1 MNKQITTFYFFTL
14 VVGTMTAYAQIP
26 VARVGD
32 VTHLQGE
39 GTNVL
44 VGYGL
49 VTGLNGTG
57 DGKKSLATMAAL
69 ATTLERFGQSF
80 PSLDDMGD
88 PKNVAVVMIEVVVPD
103 HGAREGERFEVS
115 VTALHAKSLLGG
127 RLLSTPL
134 VYHDRTVEGLFG
146 FAQGSIEIDAE
157 SDMQTNGLIRGGA
170 RMERDIMMNVVVFG
184 SDLSASGFRSDW
196 IMPGQTYMTVVLD
209 EPHAGWSM
217 AAAVSQAIDKELSV
231 SADVERVALA
241 VDSKNILVLIPE
253 HQRND
258 AASWI
263 RDVERTPI
271 LMESNEA
278 RVTVNRRSQTI
289 VISGDTRMSPV
300 IISQAGLTV
309 TVASPLPD
317 GTIPQPPFT
326 QENFVAVDV
335 ADKRMPN
342 VNDLLEA
349 LNRLKVPF
357 KDRLSIIEEIHRAG
371 KLHAKI
377 MYES

>member
-1 MNKQITTFYFFTL
+1 MLTSL
-14 VVGTMTAYAQIP
+14 MGVSAVGQIP
-26 VARVGD
+26 IARVGD

-49 VTGLNGTG
+49 VTGLNGSG
-57 DGKKSLATMAAL
+57 DGKKSLATMTAL
-69 ATTLERFGQSF
+69 ATTLARFGQ
-80 PSLDDMGD
+80 PLTSLDDLGD
-88 PKNVAVVMIEVVVPD
+88 PKNVAVVMIEVIVPD
-103 HGAREGERFEVS
+103 HGAREGERLNVS

-127 RLLSTPL
+127 RLLATPL
-134 VYHDRTVEGLFG
+134 VYHDRNIEGLFG
-146 FAQGSIEIDAE
+146 FAYGGIEVDAE
-157 SDMQTNGLIRGGA
+157 SDTLTSGLIRGGA
-170 RMERDIMMNVVVFG
+170 RMERDVLMNVVVYG
-184 SDLSASGFRSDW
+184 TDLFASGFRSNW
-196 IMPGQTYMTVVLD
+196 IKVDQTYTTVVLD

-217 AAAVSQAIDKELSV
+217 AAAIAQAIDKELSV
-231 SADVERVALA
+231 SANVERVALA
-241 VDSKNILVLIPE
+241 LDSKNILVLVPE

-289 VISGDTRMSPV
+289 VISGDTRLSPV

-309 TVASPLPD
+309 TVANPLPD
-317 GTIPQPPFT
+317 GSIPQSPFT
-326 QENFVAVDV
+326 QENFVAMDV
-335 ADKRMPN
+335 AKKRLPN

-357 KDRLSIIEEIHRAG
+357 KDRIAILEEIHRAG

>member
-1 MNKQITTFYFFTL
+1 MKKFSKTFCTL
-14 VVGTMTAYAQIP
+14 IISFSAMDAFGQLP

-80 PSLDDMGD
+80 PSLDDLGN

-103 HGAREGERFEVS
+103 HGVREGERLEVS
-115 VTALHAKSLLGG
+115 VTALQAKSLLGG

-146 FAQGSIEIDAE
+146 FAQGGIEIDEE
-157 SDMQTNGLIRGGA
+157 SDTQTNGLIRGGA
-170 RMERDIMMNVVVFG
+170 RMERDVLMNVVVYG
-184 SDLSASGFRSDW
+184 SDISASGFRNNW
-196 IMPGQTYMTVVLD
+196 IKPGQTYMTVVLD

-217 AAAVSQAIDKELSV
+217 AAAISQAIDKELSV
-231 SADVERVALA
+231 SANVERVALA
-241 VDSKNILVLIPE
+241 VDSKNIIVLIPE

-278 RVTVNRRSQTI
+278 RITINRRSQTI

-309 TVASPLPD
+309 TVASPLAD
-317 GTIPQPPFT
+317 GTIPRPPFT
-326 QENFVAVDV
+326 QENFIALDV

-349 LNRLKVPF
+349 LNRLKVSF
-357 KDRLSIIEEIHRAG
+357 KDRLAIIEEIHRAG